1 MATLQELSLWYGRAP
16 WPANIGD
23 RVGGTVLAE
32 LDDEVQDVTGSY
44 SGMGAAVGAWR
55 VARLGLALG
64 EITRVLPDIRPPAT
78 QAYFAQVA
86 ALARAALAEIA
97 AGEA

>member
-1 MATLQELSLWYGRAP
+1 
-16 WPANIGD
+16 
-23 RVGGTVLAE
+23 
-32 LDDEVQDVTGSY
+32 
-44 SGMGAAVGAWR
+44 MGAAVGAWR